1 MDVGAPE
8 TSGTRVVSCWT
19 GRLYMWLEKAML
31 LDLEYHGQGVNK
43 RVHLIGTMAL
53 LVTRIRAI
61 PVIQAVVTV
70 KGKYRYKCSVAV
82 TTAFTKA
89 SARVSNKHTAKKA

>member
-19 GRLYMWLEKAML
+19 GRLYMWLEKASL
-31 LDLEYHGQGVNK
+31 LDLEYHGPGVNK
-43 RVHLIGTMAL
+43 RVHLIGTKAL
-53 LVTRIRAI
+53 LVARIRAI

-70 KGKYRYKCSVAV
+70 KGEIPLQVLGGSYDSLYESLCESQ
-82 TTAFTKA
+82 
-89 SARVSNKHTAKKA
+89 